1 MIMDSISVHKS
12 IDQFQAI
19 TIFIISLAMTST
31 TNYKVNASTAKNCVN
46 IPTKTY
52 DGGSKATN
60 DSEPSAKKS
69 RQPVPI
75 LKHQDPFL
83 YYSHQETRMN
93 ELLLNDDN
101 VDGEQVIRVSD
112 VRKTRI
118 SFEVHPS
125 LVIESLFL
133 QDHHRLR

>member
-1 MIMDSISVHKS
+1 
-12 IDQFQAI
+12 
-19 TIFIISLAMTST
+19 
-31 TNYKVNASTAKNCVN
+31 
-46 IPTKTY
+46 
-52 DGGSKATN
+52 
-60 DSEPSAKKS
+60 
-69 RQPVPI
+69 
-75 LKHQDPFL
+75 
-83 YYSHQETRMN
+83 MN

-112 VRKTRI
+112 VRKTRV

>member
-1 MIMDSISVHKS
+1 
-12 IDQFQAI
+12 
-19 TIFIISLAMTST
+19 MTST

-52 DGGSKATN
+52 DGGAKATN
-60 DSEPSAKKS
+60 DS
-69 RQPVPI
+69 VPI

-83 YYSHQETRMN
+83 YYSHQETRMD

>member
-1 MIMDSISVHKS
+1 
-12 IDQFQAI
+12 
-19 TIFIISLAMTST
+19 MTST

-52 DGGSKATN
+52 DGGAKATN

-112 VRKTRI
+112 MRKTRI